1 MYDVAV
7 IGAGAVGCAAA
18 RALSR
23 YRLSVCVLER
33 EEDVGAGTSKAN
45 SAIVHAGF
53 DAEPGSLKARF
64 NVQGNAMMDQ
74 LSAELDIPFRR
85 NGSLVVAFSE
95 ADEAMLRELLQR
107 GAANGVPGLEIIS
120 GDAARRLEPALS
132 AEVAWS
138 GSSMEGTGD
147 PRAKCAGRPSC
158 GPRRPTV

>member
-7 IGAGAVGCAAA
+7 IGAGAVGCATA

-64 NVQGNAMMDQ
+64 NVRGNAMMDQ

-85 NGSLVVAFSE
+85 NGSLVIAFNE
-95 ADEAMLRELLQR
+95 ADEAMLRELL
-107 GAANGVPGLEIIS
+107 AA
-120 GDAARRLEPALS
+120 
-132 AEVAWS
+132 
-138 GSSMEGTGD
+138 
-147 PRAKCAGRPSC
+147 
-158 GPRRPTV
+158 